1 MLEGNGK
8 IVKHETHDETSVLQ
22 EVRKGRIIDTCSLLS
37 SSEDTSYAF
46 MRMAMQLIFFLGL
59 PMSISCPSCAV
70 RN

>member
-46 MRMAMQLIFFLGL
+46 MRMAMQLIFFWVCLCQF
-59 PMSISCPSCAV
+59 PVHRV
-70 RN
+70 R